1 MNTGKAK
8 AIRKELAKLGIR
20 LTPGGWRKLKADPSD
35 DPLPVR
41 AHRAQMAAT
50 RHALA
55 PQGRKRA
62 QYKPSETAVSLPN
75 RVRRKK
81 RALRRIAKMERAL
94 EALELEALERAGS
107 DAPDVEKL
115 ATAEASGDVECPLV
129 TGETD

>member
-8 AIRKELAKLGIR
+8 ATRKELAKLGIR
-20 LTPGGWRKLKADPSD
+20 LTPGGWRRLKADPSD
-35 DPLPVR
+35 DPLHVR

-62 QYKPSETAVSLPN
+62 QYKPSQTAVTLPN
-75 RVRRKK
+75 RVKRKK
-81 RALRRIAKMERAL
+81 RALRRIASLQRAL
-94 EALELEALERAGS
+94 DALELAG

-115 ATAEASGDVECPLV
+115 ATAEASGDVERPIV
-129 TGETD
+129 TAEV

>member
-20 LTPGGWRKLKADPSD
+20 LTLGGWRRLKADPSD
-35 DPLPVR
+35 DPLHVR

-62 QYKPSETAVSLPN
+62 QYKPSQTAVTLPN
-75 RVRRKK
+75 RVKRKK
-81 RALRRIAKMERAL
+81 RALRRIADMERAL
-94 EALELEALERAGS
+94 EALELAGLPKPG

-115 ATAEASGDVECPLV
+115 ATAEASGDVEWVCM
-129 TGETD
+129 TGEV